1 MVFLLI
7 FILIQDFH
15 LYRETACIQSKLY
28 IRFILY
34 HKPYLFEIEQAEAPG
49 YDFRRLCQL
58 FDSILHLGDHRF
70 KTLHILHIGN
80 PFHRRSHTEGHEG
93 DEENHN
99 EDIRGQS
106 NEERFSRAEP
116 IILSN
121 GRHIQVERPDSDS
134 KASYAGESTHTR
146 FG

>member
-1 MVFLLI
+1 MVFFLI
-7 FILIQDFH
+7 FTLIQDFH

-99 EDIRGQS
+99 EDIRG
-106 NEERFSRAEP
+106 
-116 IILSN
+116 
-121 GRHIQVERPDSDS
+121 
-134 KASYAGESTHTR
+134 
-146 FG
+146 